1 MHKIGKSGEF
11 LGRHLGPLVKAVLS
25 LMKNFLK
32 PLVTTASESAT
43 DAAIHKTMFG
53 SGMTMLII
61 SNE

>member
-11 LGRHLGPLVKAVLS
+11 LGRHLGPLVEVALS

-32 PLVTTASESAT
+32 PLATTSSESAT
-43 DAAIHKTMFG
+43 DAAIHKKIFG